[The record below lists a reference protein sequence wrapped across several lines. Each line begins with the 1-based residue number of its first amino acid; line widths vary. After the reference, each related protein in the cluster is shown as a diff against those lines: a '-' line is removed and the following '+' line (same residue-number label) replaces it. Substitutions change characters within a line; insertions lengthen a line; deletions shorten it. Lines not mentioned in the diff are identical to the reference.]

1 MGVPLG
7 PKIRRVEVNILTSGS
22 YIIIGKIS
30 VPEDMRF
37 SDALNKFLKDTKFLP
52 VVDIEIRNVNNEK
65 IGESDFSL
73 INKDLIIAIYPVE
86 KGLWNNLLNNHLN
99 C

>member
-1 MGVPLG
+1 MGVTLG
-7 PKIRRVEVNILTSGS
+7 PKIRKVEVNILTSGS

-30 VPEDMRF
+30 VPEEMRF

-52 VVDIEIRNVNNEK
+52 VLDIEIRNVNNEK

-86 KGLWNNLLNNHLN
+86 KGL
-99 C
+99 

>member
-7 PKIRRVEVNILTSGS
+7 PKIKKVEV
-22 YIIIGKIS
+22 IIITSSNFIINGKIS
-30 VPEDMRF
+30 VPEKMRF

-52 VVDIEIRNVNNEK
+52 VVELKIKNLNNEK

-73 INKDLIIAIYPVE
+73 INKDLIIAIYPIE
-86 KGLWNNLLNNHLN
+86 KGL
-99 C
+99 

>member
-7 PKIRRVEVNILTSGS
+7 PKIRKVEVILLATN
-22 YIIIGKIS
+22 YIIKGKVS

-52 VVDIEIRNVNNEK
+52 VIDIEIKNLNNEK
-65 IGESDFSL
+65 IGEADFSL
-73 INKDLIIAIYPVE
+73 INKDLIFAIYPVE
-86 KGLWNNLLNNHLN
+86 KGL
-99 C
+99 

>member
-7 PKIRRVEVNILTSGS
+7 PKIRKIVVNILTSGS

-52 VVDIEIRNVNNEK
+52 VVDIEIRNINNEK

-86 KGLWNNLLNNHLN
+86 KGLWNNL
-99 C
+99 

>member
-7 PKIRRVEVNILTSGS
+7 PKIRRVEVNILTSSS

-30 VPEDMRF
+30 VPEEMRF

-52 VVDIEIRNVNNEK
+52 VVDIEIRNINNEK

-73 INKDLIIAIYPVE
+73 INKDLIIAIYPVK
-86 KGLWNNLLNNHLN
+86 KGL
-99 C
+99 

>member
-1 MGVPLG
+1 MSVPLG

-22 YIIIGKIS
+22 YIIKGKIS
-30 VPEDMRF
+30 VPEEMRF

-52 VVDIEIRNVNNEK
+52 VVEIEIRNINNEI

-86 KGLWNNLLNNHLN
+86 RGL
-99 C
+99 

>member
-7 PKIRRVEVNILTSGS
+7 PKIRRVKVNILTSGS

-86 KGLWNNLLNNHLN
+86 KGL
-99 C
+99 

>member
-7 PKIRRVEVNILTSGS
+7 PKIRRVEVIILTSF
-22 YIIIGKIS
+22 YIIKGKIS
-30 VPEDMRF
+30 VPEEMRF
-37 SDALNKFLKDTKFLP
+37 SDALNKFLKETKFLP
-52 VVDIEIRNVNNEK
+52 VIDIEIQNQNNEK

-86 KGLWNNLLNNHLN
+86 KGL
-99 C
+99 